1 MGFWPY
7 IGTMDNQAQTPFRRI
22 VTHHKNEKSSILI
35 NEELQFEDGWG
46 SQAVTIW
53 KNHEYPA
60 EYQGE
65 KPDAVPIIYTHGSL
79 IRAVEFPPHS
89 QGHNHR
95 TASLDY
101 GIVMEG
107 ELELL
112 LEDGSRTNLRA
123 GDIVV
128 QQATMHQWNN
138 VSDKPARIIFVL
150 LPGQKKTQD
159 GMDITEKGV
168 PTEMLPKREY
178 E

>member
-60 EYQGE
+60 EYQRE

-150 LPGQKKTQD
+150 LPGQKKTKD

-168 PTEMLPKREY
+168 PTEMLPKRG
-178 E
+178 

>member
-112 LEDGSRTNLRA
+112 LEDESRTNLRA

-150 LPGQKKTQD
+150 LPGQKKTKD

-168 PTEMLPKREY
+168 PTEMLPKRG
-178 E
+178 

>member
-138 VSDKPARIIFVL
+138 VSDKPARIVFVL
-150 LPGQKKTQD
+150 LPGQKKTKD
-159 GMDITEKGV
+159 GMDVTEKGV
-168 PTEMLPKREY
+168 PTEMLPKRG
-178 E
+178 

>member
-1 MGFWPY
+1 
-7 IGTMDNQAQTPFRRI
+7 MDNKAQTPFRRI

-53 KNHEYPA
+53 KNQEYPA

-101 GIVMEG
+101 GIVME
-107 ELELL
+107 
-112 LEDGSRTNLRA
+112 
-123 GDIVV
+123 
-128 QQATMHQWNN
+128 
-138 VSDKPARIIFVL
+138 DKPARIIFVL
-150 LPGQKKTQD
+150 LPGQKTTKD
-159 GMDITEKGV
+159 GVDVTEKGV
-168 PTEMLPKREY
+168 PAELLPTRG
-178 E
+178 

>member
-7 IGTMDNQAQTPFRRI
+7 IGTMENKAQTPFRRI

-53 KNHEYPA
+53 KNQEYPA

-112 LEDGSRTNLRA
+112 LEDGSRTSLRA

-150 LPGQKKTQD
+150 LPGQKTTKD
-159 GMDITEKGV
+159 GVDVTEKGV
-168 PTEMLPKREY
+168 PAELLPKRG
-178 E
+178 

>member
-128 QQATMHQWNN
+128 QQAVGDPLAIFDMLLIEHQRQCINGTMFQT
-138 VSDKPARIIFVL
+138 SL
-150 LPGQKKTQD
+150 LA
-159 GMDITEKGV
+159 
-168 PTEMLPKREY
+168 
-178 E
+178 

>member
-1 MGFWPY
+1 
-7 IGTMDNQAQTPFRRI
+7 MDNKAQTPFRRI

-35 NEELQFEDGWG
+35 NEELHFEDGWG

-53 KNHEYPA
+53 KNQEYPA

-65 KPDAVPIIYTHGSL
+65 KPDAAPIIYTHGSL

-101 GIVMEG
+101 GIVME
-107 ELELL
+107 
-112 LEDGSRTNLRA
+112 
-123 GDIVV
+123 V

-138 VSDKPARIIFVL
+138 VADKPARIIFVL
-150 LPGQKKTQD
+150 LPGQKKTKD

-168 PTEMLPKREY
+168 PSEMLPERE
-178 E
+178 

>member
-138 VSDKPARIIFVL
+138 VSDKLARIIFVL
-150 LPGQKKTQD
+150 LPGQKKTKD

-168 PTEMLPKREY
+168 PTEMLPKRG
-178 E
+178 